1 MSAQVLRAFYPLS
14 PFFKGERVRV
24 RGGHQ
29 CGASRVGH
37 QAGLTLPLT
46 PTLSPL
52 REGCQGEREMAP

>member
-1 MSAQVLRAFYPLS
+1 MAKNVRQEDFCSLS

-24 RGGHQ
+24 RGGRKLM
-29 CGASRVGH
+29 RVVW
-37 QAGLTLPLT
+37 PLT